1 MFSRSA
7 KFSPSANR
15 PRKMPQKRQQ
25 PKPQRTL
32 LKKQKPQQK
41 KQRPKR
47 PPPHNISTTQS
58 SVLSFL
64 EKKGEQPMRRC
75 LALLFLCLLALP
87 LSASANSHEWKIKG
101 SSYQM
106 DIVLMERVWARLVKE
121 MNIPVGIE
129 PPPMIFD
136 SSYPSDVNMA
146 FVYSIMPEYI
156 VPSHIA
162 VSPRAINKKNL
173 SADHFIWGI
182 GHELTH
188 FAFVMRDN
196 GWKYAPYYVE
206 KTKHHHCNREF

>member
-1 MFSRSA
+1 
-7 KFSPSANR
+7 
-15 PRKMPQKRQQ
+15 
-25 PKPQRTL
+25 
-32 LKKQKPQQK
+32 
-41 KQRPKR
+41 
-47 PPPHNISTTQS
+47 
-58 SVLSFL
+58 
-64 EKKGEQPMRRC
+64 
-75 LALLFLCLLALP
+75 
-87 LSASANSHEWKIKG
+87 
-101 SSYQM
+101 M

-206 KTKHHHCNREF
+206 KTKHHHCNREFQRITKALADEIWDAHHDDTMRAFLYGEVILVCEYSPD